1 MKGLAIFLS
10 AVCFFVISFSAS
22 ATVQL
27 NVKIGRVVGKKTI
40 ETVKTYSVNYNQD
53 VIIQAEDQKSSIVI
67 RLKKFQNI
75 LVNGAEINPVQID
88 MKVLNEIQEIVG
100 VPQTVTSFYKKS
112 AEFKGP
118 GLKVALDFEDNN

>member
-1 MKGLAIFLS
+1 MKRLAIFLS

-53 VIIQAEDQKSSIVI
+53 IIIPQEDQKSSIVI

-75 LVNGAEINPVQID
+75 LVNGSEINPVQID
-88 MKVLNEIQEIVG
+88 MKVLNEIQEVVG

-118 GLKVALDFEDNN
+118 GLNVALDFEENN

>member
-10 AVCFFVISFSAS
+10 TVCFFAISFSAS

-53 VIIQAEDQKSSIVI
+53 IIIQEEDQKNSIVI